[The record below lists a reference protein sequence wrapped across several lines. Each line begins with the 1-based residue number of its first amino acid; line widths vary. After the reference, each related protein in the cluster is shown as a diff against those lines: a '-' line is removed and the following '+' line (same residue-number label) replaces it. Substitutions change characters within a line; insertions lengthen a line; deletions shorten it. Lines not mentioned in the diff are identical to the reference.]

1 MSACLLA
8 SYNSSCIAQ
17 TSKTLPIKHCI
28 GIFWLS
34 TLRLTTAHLFFLTSS
49 CCIEHQISSYLA
61 PDQCQLDSD
70 RWWLARHCGESTC
83 SYFVFMLLSIELWRY
98 FCEEF
103 LSQTFLVYFHQLL
116 TFSTFFCFALHLLI
130 ILILPSCSHVFLYLQ
145 SVNVF
150 FRGFEV
156 EQNFVTSQS
165 SLTTSTSVSGLLP
178 STVYMVTVTGMYN
191 ESGRPSVYRTD
202 GIKTDMEKGTGPRKF
217 VQCVQMHT
225 HT

>member
-70 RWWLARHCGESTC
+70 RWWLARHCGESPC
-83 SYFVFMLLSIELWRY
+83 SYPVISRIVKVFLWIIFISNLLGVLSPTVNIFY
-98 FCEEF
+98 FLLFC
-103 LSQTFLVYFHQLL
+103 SPLVDY
-116 TFSTFFCFALHLLI
+116 I
-130 ILILPSCSHVFLYLQ
+130 ILPSCSRVFLHLQ
-145 SVNVF
+145 SVNVV

-165 SLTTSTSVSGLLP
+165 SPATSTSVSGLLP

-191 ESGRPSVYRTD
+191 ESRRPSVYRTV
-202 GIKTDMEKGTGPRKF
+202 GIKTDMEKGAGPRKL